1 MCFLY
6 CDKEPGKETS
16 VSLPGYLENKEKTM
30 MRTFN
35 AVSFFLGLL
44 LFTAFPAYAEQIAD
58 DRQAA
63 ASIEEHTSSDSHPA
77 FSEEEQAAADDTA
90 ILPAASPSIDESTVS
105 GEQDGSHTTPIQ
117 AHPAHLYH
125 VFEGGVSAITDSE
138 AVHSFFAAG
147 NDGFITRYTHDELK
161 PETYQITDMPIKF
174 IAAHPKKNYLAIYAT
189 DEFSTHIIS
198 IWDWTKK
205 KAIYSKR
212 FTSAVLS
219 LAWSAKG
226 TYLFIGTASLE
237 GITVL
242 DTAGQPKH
250 IYPNPP
256 GIVLLAATGPNEKNI
271 VTYGETGRLVYANI
285 AKASIVTQ
293 YTTENRLQTPEL
305 IKNYTHIV
313 GYKDGNVFVI
323 KATSGE
329 VIKQYPARSAIF
341 AGQLKDSLPVWIER
355 GDDINTWQLC
365 QGEQKSE
372 PFTLPNHSTVT
383 AARHG
388 AAGIIIGTNDGR
400 LYRLHQSG
408 ASHTAL
414 APLTPELHTKILDIC
429 TKDSSVY
436 VLTKKALYVL
446 DKNNRTPQFYA
457 DNPQADHCTPY
468 QNGFLLWTHTRA
480 APLYYVEKDVEPLV
494 LYRAKEALNSV
505 SVHNDTIALAHTFS
519 GLRLIDGTNQHQH
532 FVYHATGLQEALQI
546 NEDLVLIAKSATD
559 STRCPLLLINIHTGE
574 TIPLNIKG
582 DLAFALTADPHNRN
596 DIACIRLRS
605 EGHATTELIG
615 LHIDTESAAAT
626 TFQTLLS
633 YENEDM
639 HAAIHKTAH
648 HIITNLGNSAL
659 TAYDSEHQQRRLLK
673 RNYALPQ
680 KAVSTDEHIVSL
692 NYDSSLS
699 WFNKKDMQFIQTTHI
714 QFAE

>member
-1 MCFLY
+1 
-6 CDKEPGKETS
+6 
-16 VSLPGYLENKEKTM
+16 M
-30 MRTFN
+30 MRTYN

-44 LFTAFPAYAEQIAD
+44 LFTAFPAYTEQKAD
-58 DRQAA
+58 NQQAA
-63 ASIEEHTSSDSHPA
+63 ASIEEHAATASDPA
-77 FSEEEQAAADDTA
+77 FSEGNRAAADDTD
-90 ILPAASPSIDESTVS
+90 IMPDVSSPIDESTAS
-105 GEQDGSHTTPIQ
+105 DEQDGSYTAPIQ
-117 AHPAHLYH
+117 VHPAHLSH

-138 AVHSFFAAG
+138 AAHAFFAAG
-147 NDGFITRYTHDELK
+147 NDGFITRYTHSELK

-198 IWDWTKK
+198 IWDWAQK

-212 FTSAVLS
+212 LTSAVLS

-242 DTAGQPKH
+242 DTAGRSKH

-285 AKASIVTQ
+285 AKANIIAQ

-329 VIKQYPARSAIF
+329 VIKQYPARSAIL
-341 AGQLKDSLPVWIER
+341 AGQLKDSLPVWIEP
-355 GDDINTWQLC
+355 GDDISTWQLC

-372 PFTLPNHSTVT
+372 PFTLPNHSTIT

-388 AAGIIIGTNDGR
+388 AAGIIIGTDDGR
-400 LYRLHQSG
+400 LYRLQQSG
-408 ASHTAL
+408 TANTAL
-414 APLTPELHTKILDIC
+414 DLDPLTPELHTKIVDMC

-436 VLTKKALYVL
+436 VLTQKALYVL

-457 DNPQADHCTPY
+457 ENPQANHCTPY

-480 APLYYVEKDVEPLV
+480 APLYYVEKDAEPLV
-494 LYRAKEALNSV
+494 LYHAKEALNSV
-505 SVHNDTIALAHTFS
+505 SVHNDTIAIAHTFS
-519 GLRLIDGTNQHQH
+519 GLRLIDGINQQH
-532 FVYHATGLQEALQI
+532 FTYHATGLQEALQI
-546 NEDLVLIAKSATD
+546 NKEVVLIAKSATD
-559 STRCPLLLINIHTGE
+559 STRWPLLLINIHTGE
-574 TIPLNIKG
+574 TIPIKIEG
-582 DLAFALTADPHNRN
+582 DLAFALTAHPHDRN
-596 DIACIRLRS
+596 NIACIRLRS
-605 EGHATTELIG
+605 VGHTATELVS
-615 LHIDTESAAAT
+615 LHIDTEAAATT

-633 YENEDM
+633 YEDEDL
-639 HAAIHKTAH
+639 HAFIHKTEH

-659 TAYDSEHQQRRLLK
+659 TAYDSGHKQGRLLK

-680 KAVSTDEHIVSL
+680 KAISTDEHIVSL

-699 WFNKKDMQFIQTTHI
+699 WFNKNNMQFIQTTRI

>member
-1 MCFLY
+1 
-6 CDKEPGKETS
+6 
-16 VSLPGYLENKEKTM
+16 M
-30 MRTFN
+30 MRTYN

-44 LFTAFPAYAEQIAD
+44 LFTAFPAYAEQTAD

-63 ASIEEHTSSDSHPA
+63 ASIEE
-77 FSEEEQAAADDTA
+77 QAAADDTDM
-90 ILPAASPSIDESTVS
+90 LPVASSSIDESTVPD
-105 GEQDGSHTTPIQ
+105 EQNGSHTTPIQ

-138 AVHSFFAAG
+138 AVHSFFVAG
-147 NDGFITRYTHDELK
+147 NDGFITRYTHNELK
-161 PETYQITDMPIKF
+161 AETYQITDMPIKF
-174 IAAHPKKNYLAIYAT
+174 IAAHPKKNYLAVYAT
-189 DEFSTHIIS
+189 DEFGTHIIS
-198 IWDWTKK
+198 IWDWAQK
-205 KAIYSKR
+205 KAIYSKH

-242 DTAGQPKH
+242 DTAGQSKH

-285 AKASIVTQ
+285 AKANIIAQ

-329 VIKQYPARSAIF
+329 VVKQYPARSAIF

-365 QGEQKSE
+365 RGEEKSE
-372 PFTLPNHSTVT
+372 PFILPNHSTVT

-400 LYRLHQSG
+400 LYRLQQSG
-408 ASHTAL
+408 ASHTVL
-414 APLTPELHTKILDIC
+414 APLTSELHTKILDMC

-436 VLTKKALYVL
+436 VLTQKALYVL

-457 DNPQADHCTPY
+457 ENPQANHCTPY
-468 QNGFLLWTHTRA
+468 RNGFLLWTHTRA
-480 APLYYVEKDVEPLV
+480 APLYYVEKNSEPRV

-505 SVHNDTIALAHTFS
+505 SVHNDTIALAQTFS
-519 GLRLIDGTNQHQH
+519 GLQLIDGTNQHQP

-546 NEDLVLIAKSATD
+546 NEELVLIAKSTTD

-574 TIPLNIKG
+574 TIPIKIEG
-582 DLAFALTADPHNRN
+582 DLAFALTASPHNKN

-605 EGHATTELIG
+605 EGQITTELVS
-615 LHIDTESAAAT
+615 LHIDSEAASAT

-633 YENEDM
+633 YEGEDL
-639 HAAIHKTAH
+639 HAFIYKTAH
-648 HIITNLGNSAL
+648 HIITNLGNNAL
-659 TAYDSEHQQRRLLK
+659 TAYDSGHKQGRPLK
-673 RNYALPQ
+673 RDYALPQ
-680 KAVSTDEHIVSL
+680 KAVSTDTHILSL

-699 WFNKKDMQFIQTTHI
+699 WFNKNNMQLIQTTHI
-714 QFAE
+714 HFTE